1 MALAGPSDDGAVPA
15 ILPRRG
21 GVWFDRIAP
30 FASILGLLVI
40 WEIAVIATGVPPWIL
55 PKPTVFL
62 GVLVDN
68 APMLATQAWATIQ
81 ATLIGFLVGSAI
93 AVPLGLA
100 IGLFVS
106 LERSLYYVV
115 VLLNTLPKVAL
126 APLLVVYFGYGLTS
140 KVILI
145 AIGAFVP
152 VLVDSIAGFKFIDKR
167 LLFITRSAGASRIQT
182 LAYLRFP
189 EALPHIIS
197 GLKTSL
203 IIAIVIAIVVEYVA
217 STSGLGYVATRA
229 VMNDDIPLVF
239 AVVTVG
245 AAIGF
250 AATFLMEVVERLL
263 LPWKR
268 D

>member
-1 MALAGPSDDGAVPA
+1 MALVGPSDDPDIPA
-15 ILPRRG
+15 IVPERS
-21 GVWFDRIAP
+21 GVWFNRIAP
-30 FASILGLLVI
+30 FASILGLLVV

-55 PKPTVFL
+55 PKPTEFL
-62 GVLVDN
+62 GALVEN
-68 APMLATQAWATIQ
+68 APMLATQAWATIK
-81 ATLIGFLVGSAI
+81 ATLIGFVVGSAI
-93 AVPLGLA
+93 AIPLGLA
-100 IGLFVS
+100 IGLFIS
-106 LERSLYYVV
+106 LERSLYYAV
-115 VLLNTLPKVAL
+115 VLVNTLPKVAL

-167 LLFITRSAGASRIQT
+167 LLFITRSAGATRLQT
-182 LAYLRFP
+182 LTYLRFP
-189 EALPHIIS
+189 EALPHIVS

-217 STSGLGYVATRA
+217 STNGLGYVATRA
-229 VMNDDIPLVF
+229 VMNDNIPLVF

-250 AATFLMEVVERLL
+250 AATFIMEMVEKLL

-268 D
+268 A